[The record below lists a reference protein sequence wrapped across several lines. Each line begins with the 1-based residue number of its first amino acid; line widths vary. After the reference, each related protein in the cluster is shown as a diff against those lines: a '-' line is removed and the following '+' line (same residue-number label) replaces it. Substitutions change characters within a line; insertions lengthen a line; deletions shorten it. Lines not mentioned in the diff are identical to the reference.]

1 MVKILEFG
9 KIKTGEMVN
18 KYIITNANGSYVE
31 IIDYG
36 CKICKIVVPNKN
48 KELVYFSNIKI
59 KNEISKVFLDKI
71 HFEWDK
77 IDKKYIENL
86 LNIL

>member
-1 MVKILEFG
+1 MIPDNLIKVVSNEDFKNIL
-9 KIKTGEMVN
+9 N
-18 KYIITNANGSYVE
+18 KDLQMSENKDTISHITN
-31 IIDYG
+31 DL
-36 CKICKIVVPNKN
+36 NKN
-48 KELVYFSNIKI
+48 KELVYSSNIKI
-59 KNEISKVFLDKI
+59 KNEISKAFFDKI